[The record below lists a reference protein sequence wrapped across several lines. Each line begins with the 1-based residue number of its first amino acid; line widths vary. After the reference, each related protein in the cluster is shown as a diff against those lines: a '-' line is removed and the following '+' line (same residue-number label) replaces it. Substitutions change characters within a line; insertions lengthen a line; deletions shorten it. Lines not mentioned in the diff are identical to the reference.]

1 MKKNLN
7 IHHVREVECLENEPS
22 NFKYKNTLKEDPYLA
37 FENLNQNNM
46 GPIIN
51 NSEERNLI
59 PEGNIE
65 EGINNNNN
73 EEINN
78 VEEELN
84 DEEINIEENINMD
97 NENNQNNVRNTVEN
111 IN

>member
-1 MKKNLN
+1 
-7 IHHVREVECLENEPS
+7 
-22 NFKYKNTLKEDPYLA
+22 
-37 FENLNQNNM
+37 M